1 MFMDIQVKLLSLF
14 QIVLAF
20 KLNLHKRKINK
31 INKLNHIKYLDFL
44 IKIHHYCIM
53 KLKY

>member
-1 MFMDIQVKLLSLF
+1 MFMDIQVKLLFRF

-20 KLNLHKRKINK
+20 KLNLHRKKINK

-44 IKIHHYCIM
+44 IKIHNCCIM